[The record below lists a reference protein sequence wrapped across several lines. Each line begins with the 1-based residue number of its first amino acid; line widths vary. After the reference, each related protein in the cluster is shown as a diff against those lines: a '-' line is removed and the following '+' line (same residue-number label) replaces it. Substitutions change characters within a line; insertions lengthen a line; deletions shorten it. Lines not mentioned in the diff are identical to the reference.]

1 MITRLMTLF
10 FNLLFELY
18 LLVHFVSAFEDLQ
31 DSCNPHFA
39 LSFGLWDTHLCPSIA
54 LLALSGLWGGGGG
67 EGGGGVVVGCDQSRE
82 LGARARLAFRD
93 LSGW

>member
-54 LLALSGLWGGGGG
+54 LLALSGGGGGG
-67 EGGGGVVVGCDQSRE
+67 GGG
-82 LGARARLAFRD
+82 LGAVTKVESSVRARASPSEIYLAGK
-93 LSGW
+93 LQ

>member
-39 LSFGLWDTHLCPSIA
+39 LSLGLWDTPLCPSIA
-54 LLALSGLWGGGGG
+54 LVARSERWGGGVAGG
-67 EGGGGVVVGCDQSRE
+67 LWAVTKVESSVR
-82 LGARARLAFRD
+82 ARASPSEIYLAGK
-93 LSGW
+93 LQ

>member
-54 LLALSGLWGGGGG
+54 LLALSGLWGGG
-67 EGGGGVVVGCDQSRE
+67 EGGWLWAVTKVESSVR
-82 LGARARLAFRD
+82 ARASPSEIYLAGK
-93 LSGW
+93 LQ

>member
-54 LLALSGLWGGGGG
+54 LLALSGLWGG
-67 EGGGGVVVGCDQSRE
+67 EGGWLWAVTKVESSVR
-82 LGARARLAFRD
+82 ARARLAFRD

>member
-67 EGGGGVVVGCDQSRE
+67 RVVVGFDQSRE

>member
-54 LLALSGLWGGGGG
+54 LLARSGLGGGGG
-67 EGGGGVVVGCDQSRE
+67 GGAVVGCDQSRE